1 VFRNFRL
8 SPGPQIHS
16 VQHQAKHVGRYETEL
31 FSSQPYDANNDAI
44 NCCQDPA
51 LPTSTADQDGGDN
64 GQHARDIIQT
74 KRHDATSISIIEQQG
89 RE

>member
-1 VFRNFRL
+1 MFRNFRF
-8 SPGPQIHS
+8 SPCPQIHS
-16 VQHQAKHVGRYETEL
+16 VQDQAKHVGRYETEL
-31 FSSQPYDANNDAI
+31 FGSQTYDANNDTI

-51 LPTSTADQDGGDN
+51 LPTSTANQDGGDN

-74 KRHDATSISIIEQQG
+74 KHDATSVSIIEQQR